1 MPHQIYY
8 PLWAKSVKQL
18 DQSPLLRYELNLPSL
33 LNSKLPAKATLI
45 VLLRLVLLHLLL
57 VVPPDCG
64 LVLPVGLHA
73 VLASKARLVVLLG
86 FVLLH
91 LLHVFPAHGRLVLA
105 VILDTELS
113 SKSRSV
119 I

>member
-1 MPHQIYY
+1 MPHKIYY
-8 PLWAKSVKQL
+8 PLWAKSVRHL
-18 DQSPLLRYELNLPSL
+18 DQRPKIIELNLPSL

-57 VVPPDCG
+57 VVPPDRG

-73 VLASKARLVVLLG
+73 VLASKAGLVVLLG

>member
-1 MPHQIYY
+1 MPQQIYH
-8 PLWAKSVKQL
+8 PLWAKSVRHL
-18 DQSPLLRYELNLPSL
+18 DQRPAFIELYPPSL

-73 VLASKARLVVLLG
+73 VLASKAGLVIPLG

-91 LLHVFPAHGRLVLA
+91 LLHVFPAHCRLVLA